1 MASLPLVGLP
11 TDHKQIGAHPF
22 LAVGEKYVRA
32 VVDGAGAMPLL
43 LPTLEPPLP
52 LREFLQGVDGILLT
66 GSVSNIEPRHYSD
79 ESSYEGNL
87 LDPRRDAT
95 NLPLIPLAVD
105 MGVPVLAICRG
116 FQEVNVAFGGTLYQ
130 KVHEQPGFMDH
141 RERLD
146 DPLDVQ
152 YGLAHDI
159 ALTPD
164 GLLARLAGGQRQRVN
179 SLHGQGVRTL
189 GRDLIVEATAPDGLI
204 EAFRYDGPEFLL
216 GVQWHPEWKVRDNAF
231 YLAIFEAFGEA
242 CRVRAEL
249 RNNGNRQRATST
261 ESVRRFERPPPQ

>member
-1 MASLPLVGLP
+1 MTPLPRVGLP

-32 VVDGAGAMPLL
+32 VVDGAGCLPLL
-43 LPTLEPPLP
+43 VPTLDPVLP
-52 LREFLQGVDGILLT
+52 LREVLAGLDGLLLT
-66 GSVSNIEPRHYSD
+66 GAVSNIEPHHYSD

-95 NLPLIPLAVD
+95 NLPLIPLAIE

-141 RERLD
+141 RENKD

-152 YGLAHDI
+152 YGPAHDI
-159 ALTPD
+159 ALVP
-164 GLLARLAGGQRQRVN
+164 GGVLAGLAGDTRATVN
-179 SLHGQGVRTL
+179 SLHGQGVRRL
-189 GRDLIVEATAPDGLI
+189 GEGLVVEAQALDGLV
-204 EAFRYDGPEFLL
+204 EAFRHDGPAFMLA
-216 GVQWHPEWKVRDNAF
+216 VQWHPEWKVRENAF
-231 YLAIFEAFGEA
+231 YLATFRAFGDA
-242 CRVRAEL
+242 CRARA
-249 RNNGNRQRATST
+249 A
-261 ESVRRFERPPPQ
+261 RRPA

>member
-1 MASLPLVGLP
+1 MTPLPRVGLP

-32 VVDGAGAMPLL
+32 VVDGAGCLPLL
-43 LPTLEPPLP
+43 VPTLDPVLP
-52 LREFLQGVDGILLT
+52 LREVLAGLDGLLLT
-66 GSVSNIEPRHYSD
+66 GAVSNIEPHHYSD

-95 NLPLIPLAVD
+95 NLPLIPLAIE

-141 RERLD
+141 RENKD

-152 YGLAHDI
+152 YGPAHDI
-159 ALTPD
+159 ALVPG
-164 GLLARLAGGQRQRVN
+164 GLLAGLAGDTRATVN
-179 SLHGQGVRTL
+179 SLYGQGVRRL
-189 GRDLIVEATAPDGLI
+189 GEGLVVEAQAPDGLV
-204 EAFRYDGPEFLL
+204 EAFRHDGPAFMLA
-216 GVQWHPEWKVRDNAF
+216 VQWHPEWKVRENAF
-231 YLAIFEAFGEA
+231 YLATFRAFGDA
-242 CRVRAEL
+242 CRARA
-249 RNNGNRQRATST
+249 A
-261 ESVRRFERPPPQ
+261 RRPA

>member
-1 MASLPLVGLP
+1 MTPLPRVGLP

-32 VVDGAGAMPLL
+32 VVDGAGCLPLL
-43 LPTLEPPLP
+43 VPTLDPVLP
-52 LREFLQGVDGILLT
+52 LRDVLAGLDGLLLT
-66 GSVSNIEPRHYSD
+66 GAVSNIEPHHYSD

-95 NLPLIPLAVD
+95 NLPLIPLAIE

-141 RERLD
+141 RENKD

-152 YGLAHDI
+152 YGPAHDI
-159 ALTPD
+159 ALVPG
-164 GLLARLAGGQRQRVN
+164 GLLAGLAGDTRATVN
-179 SLHGQGVRTL
+179 SLHGQGVRRL
-189 GRDLIVEATAPDGLI
+189 GEGLVVEAQAPDGLV
-204 EAFRYDGPEFLL
+204 EAFRHDGPAFMLA
-216 GVQWHPEWKVRDNAF
+216 VQWHPEWKVRENAF
-231 YLAIFEAFGEA
+231 YLATFRAFGDA
-242 CRVRAEL
+242 CRAC
-249 RNNGNRQRATST
+249 AA
-261 ESVRRFERPPPQ
+261 RRPA

>member
-1 MASLPLVGLP
+1 MTPLPRVGLP

-32 VVDGAGAMPLL
+32 VVDGAGCLPLL
-43 LPTLEPPLP
+43 VPTLDPVLP
-52 LREFLQGVDGILLT
+52 LREVLAGLDGLLLT
-66 GSVSNIEPRHYSD
+66 GAVSNIEPHHYSD

-95 NLPLIPLAVD
+95 NLPLIPLAIE

-141 RERLD
+141 RENKD

-152 YGLAHDI
+152 YGPAHDI
-159 ALTPD
+159 ALVPG
-164 GLLARLAGGQRQRVN
+164 GLLAGLAGDTRATVN
-179 SLHGQGVRTL
+179 SLHGQGVRRL
-189 GRDLIVEATAPDGLI
+189 GEGLVVEAQAPDGLV
-204 EAFRYDGPEFLL
+204 EAFRHDGPAFMLA
-216 GVQWHPEWKVRDNAF
+216 VQWHPEWKVRENAF
-231 YLAIFEAFGEA
+231 YLATFRAFGDA
-242 CRVRAEL
+242 CRARA
-249 RNNGNRQRATST
+249 A
-261 ESVRRFERPPPQ
+261 RRPA